1 MRILQKFIIL
11 LNFRPFTKLFHVV
24 YGMGLKLLL
33 SRLKKHP
40 AIHCVFGC
48 GSFFGGKCLYG
59 VSDIDLIIVIDEAFT
74 RYSTQTVKIAHTYNR
89 VRRFFPFLGNWS
101 EKAENLIFLSDAA
114 LGFPIPDSFRL
125 RYKRGRFCALYG
137 KPFPGELIAGSDCVN
152 EAISEINTLMRM
164 VLTRGDINTSNLL
177 FWKKIFSKL
186 ADLAGVIGCPDV
198 ETEILGH
205 DRLDFLEKGDIPLYI
220 QKSNPALLFSL
231 LLEMTGKIFKKIE
244 EKEER
249 VTLNIAVGTDGIP
262 PRGEPVAPSAE
273 METKVLKDLCRSDD
287 ISVEFISTPLFGI
300 TPRFNY
306 FPMEASV
313 AVVDI
318 RQNVFHHLSAMIQT
332 LSTDKKVSLS
342 FMVRFKSCLA
352 IISKNQE
359 YVDVV
364 FLDPIV
370 FKNVHMKISGKTGEV
385 KMPAAVYEHQKR
397 VTENMFR
404 ALARLYQKNEG
415 HVTKFPF
422 PCVYSEDDLVVIND
436 AFHRMRV
443 HVLHLFGRD
452 IPAPGALMEFLS
464 GKFPGCLEFLTDL
477 LEYQRGLTRK
487 DAGPQHANN
496 LYRCLHQFMAQLL
509 SGAPQMVIDAHRKRL
524 GITVGVITRNR
535 ASDLKDLLESLTRQ
549 TRMAD
554 EVLIVDNGSTDGTRA
569 AAASFKD
576 ALPINYRF
584 LKEASIPT
592 ARNMVIEHAENDIVS
607 FTDDDC
613 IAAPDWLAAVERG
626 FLRADNIGMVGG
638 WVEHEPSTVPSIID
652 TYYSLFHHNTT

>member
-1 MRILQKFIIL
+1 M
-11 LNFRPFTKLFHVV
+11 V
-24 YGMGLKLLL
+24 YGTGLKFLLF
-33 SRLKKHP
+33 RLKKHP

-59 VSDIDLIIVIDEAFT
+59 VSDIDLIIVIDDAYT
-74 RYSTQTVKIAHTYNR
+74 RYSTQTYEIAETYNR

-101 EKAENLIFLSDAA
+101 EKAENLIFLSDVA

-125 RYKRGRFCALYG
+125 RYKRGRLCVLYG
-137 KPFPGELIAGSDCVN
+137 KPFPGEVIVGSGCVN
-152 EAISEINTLMRM
+152 EVISEINTLMRM
-164 VLTRGDINTSNLL
+164 VLTKGDINTSNLL

-186 ADLAGVIGCPDV
+186 ADLAGVIGCPDM

-220 QKSNPALLFSL
+220 QKGNPALLFSL

-244 EKEER
+244 GKEDG
-249 VTLNIAVGTDGIP
+249 VTLDIVVGTKGIP
-262 PRGEPVAPSAE
+262 PCGEPAAALE
-273 METKVLKDLCRSDD
+273 DMENMLLKDLCRSDD
-287 ISVEFISTPLFGI
+287 ISANFIRTPLFGI

-306 FPMEASV
+306 FPMDAPV
-313 AVVDI
+313 AVLDI

-385 KMPAAVYEHQKR
+385 KMPAAVHEHQKK
-397 VTENMFR
+397 VTKNMFR

-443 HVLHLFGRD
+443 HVLHAFGRD
-452 IPAPGALMEFLS
+452 ISSPEALVEFLS
-464 GKFPGCLEFLTDL
+464 WSFSGCREFLTDL

-487 DAGPQHANN
+487 DVGPKHANN

-509 SGAPQMVIDAHRKRL
+509 SGVLQISIEEHRKHP

-535 ASDLKDLLESLTRQ
+535 ASDLKDLLDSLTHQ
-549 TRMAD
+549 TRKAD

-569 AAASFKD
+569 VADAFKEV
-576 ALPINYRF
+576 LPITYRF
-584 LKEASIPT
+584 LKEAGIPS

-613 IAAPDWLAAVERG
+613 IVAPDWLAAVERG
-626 FLRADNIGMVGG
+626 FLRADNIGVVGG
-638 WVEHEPSTVPSIID
+638 WVRHEPSPVPSMID